1 MVPPDSLTS
10 FAVCC
15 TLSLRSTATSF
26 APSFANSSEAARPMP
41 LPAPVM
47 MTDFAF
53 EAAHMFLPV
62 AGFFSACRHAE
73 FEVAER
79 RSDLRH
85 RSVSRTAA

>member
-1 MVPPDSLTS
+1 
-10 FAVCC
+10 
-15 TLSLRSTATSF
+15 
-26 APSFANSSEAARPMP
+26 MP